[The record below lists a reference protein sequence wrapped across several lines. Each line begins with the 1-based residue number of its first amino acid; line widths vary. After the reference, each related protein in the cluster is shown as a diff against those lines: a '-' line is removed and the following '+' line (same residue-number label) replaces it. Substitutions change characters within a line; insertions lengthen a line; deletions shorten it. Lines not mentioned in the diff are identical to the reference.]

1 MQVENAV
8 GSQEAAN
15 FLGVTIA
22 MVHRYCREGRL
33 KAKKFGP
40 LWLIESKDL
49 KEFAKT
55 DRRPGR
61 PASKEK

>member
-8 GSQEAAN
+8 GSEDAAK

-40 LWLIESKDL
+40 AWLIEMKDL
-49 KEFAKT
+49 KWFKENG
-55 DRRPGR
+55 RRKWSR
-61 PASKEK
+61 SEEK